1 MKRKNKT
8 YEYETDRETVE
19 NIDFEQLLTEFQKA
33 SRERRKK
40 NKSKLK
46 NHRR

>member
-40 NKSKLK
+40 NKNKK

>member
-1 MKRKNKT
+1 MKRDNM
-8 YEYETDRETVE
+8 EIITDRTKSQDI
-19 NIDFEQLLTEFQKA
+19 NFEELLAEFQKS

>member
-1 MKRKNKT
+1 M
-8 YEYETDRETVE
+8 EIITDRTTIEDI
-19 NIDFEQLLTEFQKA
+19 NFEQLITEFQKA

-40 NKSKLK
+40 NKKKK

>member
-1 MKRKNKT
+1 MKRKNVA
-8 YEYETDRETVE
+8 YEYETNRTKIED
-19 NIDFEQLLTEFQKA
+19 IDFEQMLMEFNKA

-46 NHRR
+46 NHKR

>member
-1 MKRKNKT
+1 MKRDNM
-8 YEYETDRETVE
+8 EIITDRTKSQD
-19 NIDFEQLLTEFQKA
+19 IDFEQLMKEFDKA

-46 NHRR
+46 NHKR

>member
-1 MKRKNKT
+1 MKRDNM
-8 YEYETDRETVE
+8 EIITDRTKSQDI
-19 NIDFEQLLTEFQKA
+19 NFEQLLTEFQKS

-40 NKSKLK
+40 NKNKK

>member
-1 MKRKNKT
+1 MKRNNM
-8 YEYETDRETVE
+8 EIVTDRTTIEDV
-19 NIDFEQLLTEFQKA
+19 DFEKLLTEFQKA

-40 NKSKLK
+40 NKKKK

>member
-1 MKRKNKT
+1 MKRNNM
-8 YEYETDRETVE
+8 EIVTDRTTVE

-40 NKSKLK
+40 NKKKK

>member
-19 NIDFEQLLTEFQKA
+19 NIDFEKLLTEFQKA
-33 SRERRKK
+33 SRERRRKK
-40 NKSKLK
+40 NKK
-46 NHRR
+46 NHKR

>member
-1 MKRKNKT
+1 MKRNNM
-8 YEYETDRETVE
+8 EIITDRTKSEDI
-19 NIDFEQLLTEFQKA
+19 NFEKLLAEFEKS
-33 SRERRKK
+33 SREKRKK

>member
-1 MKRKNKT
+1 MKRKNMT
-8 YEYETDRETVE
+8 YEYETDRETIE
-19 NIDFEQLLTEFQKA
+19 DINFEQLLTEFQKA

-40 NKSKLK
+40 NKKKK